1 MRMPPAHQRHS
12 DIVPAKSA
20 TATCFS
26 PVLETDG
33 GDALTHTV
41 AIDAIEARAGT

>member
-1 MRMPPAHQRHS
+1 MRTAPAHQRHS

-26 PVLETDG
+26 PVLETDE
-33 GDALTHTV
+33 ALTHTPDT
-41 AIDAIEARAGT
+41 DAIEARAGT